1 LRVLVDTHAFVWWVI
16 DSPRLSARARE
27 LFTSEDNEICV
38 SAVVAWELAT
48 KVRLGK
54 WAEASPI
61 ATNVERVVADNDFS
75 PLPVSIEHA
84 RIAGFFAGR
93 HRDPF
98 DRMLA
103 AQAQVEGIPL
113 VSVDP
118 VFRTFGT
125 FLLW

>member
-16 DSPRLSARARE
+16 DSPRLSFRARE
-27 LFTSEDNEICV
+27 LFVSEDNEICV

-54 WAEASPI
+54 WAEVLPI
-61 ATNVERVVADNDFS
+61 ATDIVRVIADNDFA
-75 PLPVSIEHA
+75 PLPVTIEHA

-103 AQAQVEGIPL
+103 AQSQVEGIPL
-113 VSVDP
+113 VSADP
-118 VFRTFGT
+118 VFRAFGT
-125 FLLW
+125 SLVW

>member
-1 LRVLVDTHAFVWWVI
+1 MRVLVDTHAFVWWVI
-16 DSPRLSARARE
+16 DSPRLSFRARE
-27 LFTSEDNEICV
+27 LFVSEDNEICV

-54 WAEASPI
+54 WAEVLPI
-61 ATNVERVVADNDFS
+61 ATDIVRVIADNDFA
-75 PLPVSIEHA
+75 PLPVTIEHA

-103 AQAQVEGIPL
+103 AQSQVEGIPL
-113 VSVDP
+113 VSADP
-118 VFRTFGT
+118 VFRAFGT
-125 FLLW
+125 SLVW